1 MSTTQISESEPR
13 EVDALPRAAEAQGD
27 AMPSAPE
34 SQTGARDIQPAP
46 EPVARA
52 AAAPRPAAAPASAEA
67 VALEIVEPPA
77 SAEAAIDDN
86 HIQRR
91 FAARK
96 LAREQERKKR
106 EAEEELE
113 RHLLERAMRAKPKAE
128 IVEEPSIWAQA
139 WTDLL
144 ALLKSK
150 RFHHGL
156 AYGSLALMVGVVG
169 YYGYQFNAEHVA
181 AELRSRCQE
190 NNMKYASGSKVYC
203 YDDRRFA
210 HQITESG
217 VAGRMSL
224 DWKINERLLRMA
236 IRAADRASAQAAR
249 PVELAAIPDKPA
261 GAIPVVVKP
270 AQIPAPPSAPVPL
283 TVAEQADWTPDTV
296 SDLAAQLMRTPKV
309 Y

>member
-13 EVDALPRAAEAQGD
+13 EVDVLPRAVEAQGD
-27 AMPSAPE
+27 AMPSAP
-34 SQTGARDIQPAP
+34 QPQAGARDIQPAP

-52 AAAPRPAAAPASAEA
+52 AAAPASAEA
-67 VALEIVEPPA
+67 IALEIVEPPA

-128 IVEEPSIWAQA
+128 IVEEPSVWAQA

-156 AYGSLALMVGVVG
+156 AYGALALMVGVVG
-169 YYGYQFNAEHVA
+169 YSGYQFNAEHVA
-181 AELRSRCQE
+181 AELRSRCEE
-190 NNMKYASGSKVYC
+190 NNMTYASGSKVYC

-217 VAGRMSL
+217 VAGRMNL

-249 PVELAAIPDKPA
+249 PVELAAIADKPA
-261 GAIPVVVKP
+261 GAIPVIVKP
-270 AQIPAPPSAPVPL
+270 AQIPAPVPP
-283 TVAEQADWTPDTV
+283 TVAEQVDLAPDTV

>member
-1 MSTTQISESEPR
+1 
-13 EVDALPRAAEAQGD
+13 
-27 AMPSAPE
+27 MPSAP
-34 SQTGARDIQPAP
+34 QPQAGARDIQPAP
-46 EPVARA
+46 EPVARD
-52 AAAPRPAAAPASAEA
+52 AAAPASAEA
-67 VALEIVEPPA
+67 IALEIVEPPA

-128 IVEEPSIWAQA
+128 IVEEPSVWAQA

-156 AYGSLALMVGVVG
+156 AYGALALMVGVVG
-169 YYGYQFNAEHVA
+169 YSGYQFNAEHVA
-181 AELRSRCQE
+181 AELRSRCEE
-190 NNMKYASGSKVYC
+190 NNMTYASGSKVYC

-217 VAGRMSL
+217 VAGRMNL

-249 PVELAAIPDKPA
+249 PVELAAIADKPA
-261 GAIPVVVKP
+261 GASPVVVKP
-270 AQIPAPPSAPVPL
+270 AQIPAPVPPA
-283 TVAEQADWTPDTV
+283 VAEQADWAPDTV

>member
-1 MSTTQISESEPR
+1 
-13 EVDALPRAAEAQGD
+13 
-27 AMPSAPE
+27 MPSAP
-34 SQTGARDIQPAP
+34 QPQAGARDIQPAP
-46 EPVARA
+46 EPVARD
-52 AAAPRPAAAPASAEA
+52 AAAPASAEA
-67 VALEIVEPPA
+67 IALEIVEPPA
-77 SAEAAIDDN
+77 STEAAIDDN

-128 IVEEPSIWAQA
+128 IVEEPSVWAQA

-156 AYGSLALMVGVVG
+156 AYGALALMVGVVG
-169 YYGYQFNAEHVA
+169 YSGYQFNAEHVA
-181 AELRSRCQE
+181 AELRSRCEE
-190 NNMKYASGSKVYC
+190 NNMTYASGSKVYC

-217 VAGRMSL
+217 VAGRMNL

-249 PVELAAIPDKPA
+249 PVELAAIADKPA

-270 AQIPAPPSAPVPL
+270 AQVPAPVPP
-283 TVAEQADWTPDTV
+283 TVAEQVDLAPDTV